1 METPIPREPPSA
13 LLIPGMSLN
22 ATVFP
27 DLGLRSLVAEFTTLV
42 LTADGD
48 LPRGTPQGMWPY
60 QERLDEL
67 LGSAPAWRS
76 RRRIVVAH
84 SFGGML
90 ALSWLLAHGLEG
102 PARIDGLVLAA
113 TSAGPMYDV
122 VALRLVKLKSWEL
135 RIRLAPWIGMWNR
148 PAVTRTVKRLLTRGS
163 LEPRAVDFRRLRWR
177 GDLAL
182 DLAGWRNTDWR
193 AMRSYR
199 MAMHGFDVRDRL
211 PEITVPTVVLH
222 GSEDVLFPPSVGRNL
237 ARGLPDAEFRLVR
250 GAGHGL
256 PLTHGKEIVAAVERL
271 LD

>member
-1 METPIPREPPSA
+1 METPTRREPPSA

-27 DLGLRSLVAEFTTLV
+27 DLGIPSLAAEFTTLA

-48 LPRGTPQGMWPY
+48 LPPGTLHGMTPY
-60 QERLDEL
+60 RERLDEL

-90 ALSWLLAHGLEG
+90 ALSWLLAHGMEG

-122 VALRLVKLKSWEL
+122 VTLRLVKLKSWEL
-135 RIRLAPWIGMWNR
+135 RIGLAPWMGVWNR
-148 PAVTRTVKRLLTRGS
+148 PAVTRAVKRLLTGGS
-163 LEPRAVDFRRLRWR
+163 LKPRAVDFGRLRWR
-177 GDLAL
+177 GDFAL

-199 MAMHGFDVRDRL
+199 LAMRGFDVRGRL
-211 PEITVPTVVLH
+211 AEITVPTVVLH
-222 GSEDVLFPPSVGRNL
+222 GSEDVLFPPTVGRDL

-256 PLTHGKEIVAAVERL
+256 PLTHGEEIVAAVERL